1 MKRKRYIYILSD
13 STGETGEMVVNAAL
27 TQFKS
32 AEVLIHRYSN
42 IRDIEKVDEIMSEA
56 QKKRAIVVFT
66 FVVTE
71 LRKKTIEE
79 GMKRGVPTIDIMG
92 PLLSRLEDLLE
103 ISPLSIPGLFRHLRE
118 EYYHRI
124 EAIDFSVKHDDGRN
138 VENIDKADLVL
149 VGVSR
154 TSKTPISIYLAYRG
168 FRTANVPVTLEHD
181 LPKKLYQLFSHK
193 IIGLTID
200 PKRLKEI
207 REVRAKKMKLPENSS
222 YVDFKVIK
230 SEVYKAERIFRE
242 QGWKIVD
249 VTSKSIEECAT
260 IIMELIGKKISER
273 VYEGI

>member
-1 MKRKRYIYILSD
+1 
-13 STGETGEMVVNAAL
+13 MVVNAAL

-32 AEVLIHRYSN
+32 AEVLIHRYPV
-42 IRDIEKVDEIMSEA
+42 IREKEKIDEIMSKA
-56 QKKRAIVVFT
+56 QKERAVVVFT
-66 FVVTE
+66 FVVSE
-71 LRKKTIEE
+71 LRRKAIEE
-79 GMKRGVPTIDIMG
+79 GMRKGVPTIDIMG

-103 ISPLSIPGLFRHLRE
+103 ISPLSIPGLFRELRE
-118 EYYHRI
+118 EYYRRI

-138 VENIDKADLVL
+138 VENIDEADLVL

-168 FRTANVPVTLEHD
+168 FRTANIPVTLEHD
-181 LPKKLYQLFSHK
+181 LPAKLDQLPSHK
-193 IIGLTID
+193 VIGLTID

-222 YVDFKVIK
+222 YVDFKIIK

-242 QGWKIVD
+242 KGWKIVD